1 MTDIRNDAERLRAHL
16 RTKKILADGAFGTY
30 FAARYGTDRLPEL
43 FNTEDPEKVTAVHRA
58 YIEAGSR
65 LIRTNTF
72 AANCESL
79 QCERDKLRKNI
90 FAACEHARRASREA
104 AVPDA
109 DQAAFPGGDERALS
123 GAAECFI
130 AGDIG
135 PIPMTGSAGG
145 EQMTDE
151 YRFLIDTFLA
161 AGIRIL
167 VFETFSETD
176 EILPAIRYCREI
188 YREENPFIFVEICV
202 NMHGYTNTGL
212 AASKLIGSLAKCPDI
227 DAVGFNCGIGP
238 GYMKKVM
245 DRIDMNI
252 PKFVSVMPN
261 AGFPQSAAGRMVFR
275 SNSEYFALKMKEIA
289 AEGADIIGGCCG
301 TNPSVIRRM
310 AEDIDLTMTG
320 HHFPVPN
327 EAGKGVGER
336 HDGSFFSPE
345 NHAAAQR
352 RGTGMQGKGRAA
364 AGSAAPELSKAETRR
379 GTCPKYI
386 AVELAP
392 PYLADDRKLMDAANG
407 LLRMPVDVI
416 TLPDSPSGR
425 TRADSI
431 LTGLKVGRET
441 GITVMPHICCR
452 DRNIIA
458 VRSALMGAH
467 MNGIRNLLVITGD
480 PVPTMMRQE
489 AKSVFNFDSV
499 GLMRIIR
506 EMNDEQFPDD
516 PIFYGG
522 AINYNRRNIEV
533 EFSRVRKKIGAG
545 ASFFLTQPV
554 FTAEDVEKLRRF
566 REVIDAAAPAGGQPA
581 KLLCGLMPLIS
592 RRNAL
597 FIQNEMSGIHVTD
610 DIVDRY
616 HADMTRAEGEAV
628 GEDVVRNVIRM
639 TRDFA
644 DGYYFSIPFNR
655 VRMLKEILPEI

>member
-1 MTDIRNDAERLRAHL
+1 MTEIRNDAERLREHL
-16 RTKKILADGAFGTY
+16 KTKKILADGAFGTY

-43 FNTEDPEKVTAVHRA
+43 FNTEDPEKVTAVHSA

-72 AANCESL
+72 AANTESL
-79 QCERDKLRKNI
+79 QCGRDELRENI
-90 FAACEHARRASREA
+90 LAACENARRAAQEA
-104 AVPDA
+104 TDPDTN
-109 DQAAFPGGDERALS
+109 QAAASERAENVLSGSVASSEPAAASERAENVLS
-123 GAAECFI
+123 GAAQECFI

-135 PIPMTGSAGG
+135 PIPMTGPESGKM
-145 EQMTDE
+145 MTDE
-151 YRFLIDTFLA
+151 YRFIIDTFLA

-176 EILPAIRYCREI
+176 EILPAIRYCRET
-188 YREENPFIFVEICV
+188 YREENPFILVEICV

-212 AASKLIGSLAKCPDI
+212 GASKLIGSLAKCPDI

-238 GYMKKVM
+238 GYMKQVM

-275 SNSEYFALKMKEIA
+275 SNDEYFALKMKDIA
-289 AEGADIIGGCCG
+289 AAGADIIGGCCG

-310 AEDIDLTMTG
+310 ARDIDLTAAG
-320 HHFPVPN
+320 HHFPVPD
-327 EAGKGVGER
+327 EAGKSAGEK
-336 HDGSFFSPE
+336 HDGSFFSEE

-352 RGTGMQGKGRAA
+352 RGTC
-364 AGSAAPELSKAETRR
+364 S
-379 GTCPKYI
+379 KYI

-407 LLRMPVDVI
+407 LLRLPVDVI

-506 EMNDEQFPDD
+506 EMNGEQFPDD

-533 EFSRVRKKIGAG
+533 EFSRVRKKIEAG

-554 FTAEDVEKLRRF
+554 FTAEDAEKLRRF
-566 REVIDAAAPAGGQPA
+566 KAVIDAAAPAGGEKA

-592 RRNAL
+592 RKNAL
-597 FIQNEMSGIHVTD
+597 FIQNEMSGINVTD

-616 HADMTRAEGEAV
+616 RTDMTRAEGEAV

-639 TRDFA
+639 TRDFV

-655 VRMLKEILPEI
+655 VYMLKEILPEI

>member
-1 MTDIRNDAERLRAHL
+1 MTEIRNDAERLREHL
-16 RTKKILADGAFGTY
+16 KTKKILADGAFGTY

-72 AANCESL
+72 AANTESL
-79 QCERDKLRKNI
+79 QCGRDELRENI
-90 FAACEHARRASREA
+90 LAACENARRAAQEA
-104 AVPDA
+104 TDPDTN
-109 DQAAFPGGDERALS
+109 QAAASERAENVLSGSVASSEPAAASERAENVLS
-123 GAAECFI
+123 GAAQECFI

-135 PIPMTGSAGG
+135 PIPMTGPESGKM
-145 EQMTDE
+145 MTDE
-151 YRFLIDTFLA
+151 YRFIIDTFLA

-176 EILPAIRYCREI
+176 EILPAIRYCRET
-188 YREENPFIFVEICV
+188 YREENPFILVEICV

-212 AASKLIGSLAKCPDI
+212 GASKLIGSLAKCPDI

-238 GYMKKVM
+238 GYMKQVM

-275 SNSEYFALKMKEIA
+275 SNDEYFALKMKDIA
-289 AEGADIIGGCCG
+289 AAGADIIGGCCG

-310 AEDIDLTMTG
+310 ARDIDLTAAG
-320 HHFPVPN
+320 HHFPVPD
-327 EAGKGVGER
+327 EAGKSAGEK
-336 HDGSFFSPE
+336 HDGSFFSEE

-352 RGTGMQGKGRAA
+352 RGTC
-364 AGSAAPELSKAETRR
+364 S
-379 GTCPKYI
+379 KYI

-407 LLRMPVDVI
+407 LLRLPVDVI

-506 EMNDEQFPDD
+506 EMNAEQFPDD

-533 EFSRVRKKIGAG
+533 EFSRVRKKIEAG

-554 FTAEDVEKLRRF
+554 FTAEDAEKLRRF
-566 REVIDAAAPAGGQPA
+566 KAVIDAAAPAGGEKA

-592 RRNAL
+592 RKNAL
-597 FIQNEMSGIHVTD
+597 FIRCEPVRLEHL
-610 DIVDRY
+610 
-616 HADMTRAEGEAV
+616 
-628 GEDVVRNVIRM
+628 VRNVIRM
-639 TRDFA
+639 TRDFV

-655 VRMLKEILPEI
+655 VYMLKEILPEI